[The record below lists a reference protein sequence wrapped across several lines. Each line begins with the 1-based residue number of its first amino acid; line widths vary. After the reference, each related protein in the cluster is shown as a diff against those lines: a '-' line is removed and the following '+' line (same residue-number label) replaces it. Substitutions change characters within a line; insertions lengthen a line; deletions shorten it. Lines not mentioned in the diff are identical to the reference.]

1 MHMQALTNCKN
12 IGLMIKN
19 TPSKMKAYPR
29 KDFSPIFAV
38 ASAFLAV
45 GLSVAVPSSRV
56 EAGDSLTEFQSV
68 GMRYIGTW
76 VGSGVYSTDFPGV
89 AKKGD
94 QFTSTSTCSWTAARS
109 AILCQGV
116 EGIERKENGVQ
127 LIYWDPARKKLRMT
141 LVDSGGNFDQGT
153 GSIEADKVV
162 WKSVGKFADG
172 RPVRF
177 EWTTTFSNNGN
188 TQVHSGFVTVDGA
201 KSNFSYAVKRATK

>member
-1 MHMQALTNCKN
+1 
-12 IGLMIKN
+12 MIEYIM
-19 TPSKMKAYPR
+19 SKTKKDLR
-29 KDFSPIFAV
+29 KVGSPVFAV
-38 ASAFLAV
+38 ASACLAAGLAV
-45 GLSVAVPSSRV
+45 VPPASRAS
-56 EAGDSLTEFQSV
+56 AGDSLTEFQVV
-68 GMRYIGTW
+68 GTRYIGTW
-76 VGSGVYSTDFPGV
+76 VGSGTYSTDFPGV

-94 QFTSTSTCSWTAARS
+94 PFTSTSTCSWTAARS

-127 LIYWDPARKKLRMT
+127 LIYWDPAKKKLRMT

-162 WKSVGKFADG
+162 WKSVGRFADG

-201 KSNFSYAVKRATK
+201 KSNFSYSVKRVTQ